1 MENFSS
7 RLKAIRT
14 ERRVYQR
21 EVAEAL
27 GISVRAYQT
36 YESGECE
43 PSIANLIALAD
54 YFQVSTDYLLGRTDE
69 PDCTKDR
76 G

>member
-14 ERRVYQR
+14 EKRVYQR

-27 GISVRAYQT
+27 GISVWAYQT

>member
-1 MENFSS
+1 MERFSS

-14 ERRVYQR
+14 KKRVYQR

-36 YESGECE
+36 YEAGEYE

-69 PDCTKDR
+69 PDDTKDR